1 MLTNYEIKKQANFFY
16 IEQDY
21 RSEEVSL
28 LKATGRTDLEIDGIV
43 PSTPYERRKRAE
55 EEAKNQADEFLQM
68 KKDIEVLK
76 EEVKLL
82 RGMLGAVKGKVQNES
97 ASEEA
102 KG

>member
-1 MLTNYEIKKQANFFY
+1 
-16 IEQDY
+16 
-21 RSEEVSL
+21 
-28 LKATGRTDLEIDGIV
+28 
-43 PSTPYERRKRAE
+43 
-55 EEAKNQADEFLQM
+55 M

-102 KG
+102 KGWVSSVPTEQNNCFRGPLYRRIITILETDANFQSHVLKFW